1 MIRRE
6 VTAAALLQ
14 QTKEGYVVSRP
25 ETIQI
30 GYPVVLLLPNGQ
42 VVSTSQVHSWS
53 SYGGFRITT
62 AHTEYH
68 ILCSG
73 I

>member
-14 QTKEGYVVSRP
+14 QTKEGYVVSKP
-25 ETIQI
+25 ETIRI
-30 GYPVVLLLPNGQ
+30 GCPVVLLLPDGQ
-42 VVSTSQVHSWS
+42 VVSTSKVSSWS

>member
-14 QTKEGYVVSRP
+14 QTKEGYVVSKP

-42 VVSTSQVHSWS
+42 VVSTSQVHAWS
-53 SYGGFRITT
+53 NYGSFRITT